1 MSRIKEFLIVFGV
14 GAFLY
19 GGIEVAFR
27 GYTHWSMFLTG
38 GILFYTLY
46 LIFGYI
52 GKGRILLKCL
62 MGCVIITT
70 GEFLVGCIVNL
81 TFGMNVWDYS
91 DQVLNVFGQICL
103 IFSLGWFF
111 ISIPASLLTDL
122 IRRNLRYNGEIA

>member
-62 MGCVIITT
+62 IGCVIITT